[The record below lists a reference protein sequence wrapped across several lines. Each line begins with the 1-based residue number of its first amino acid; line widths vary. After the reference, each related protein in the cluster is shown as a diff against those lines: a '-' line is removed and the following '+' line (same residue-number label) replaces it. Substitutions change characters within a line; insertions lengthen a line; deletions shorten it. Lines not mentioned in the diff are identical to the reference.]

1 MVNPE
6 TTTPPARLG
15 YPAARRGLF
24 SWLIDRFEHI
34 SLKNKIYFST
44 TAVILLISVLIALF
58 TRWILISSLT
68 SELKLRG
75 VGIAQSVAESSRSD
89 ILTADAASLTGRL
102 FDVRLGER
110 KALVSYV
117 FVLDKRGRI
126 LAHTF
131 TRPFPVDLAAAN
143 PIAEEAANSI
153 RLLRNGSQQIY
164 DVAVP
169 VTEGIY
175 WIGSV
180 HLGIDKRHIDQLIG
194 KLRTT
199 FVGFVSVVT
208 VIFFI
213 ISNFLARYIT
223 RPISE
228 LTRLSDAIS
237 RGSFDV
243 AQPRSR
249 HLHCW
254 QIRSCK
260 SRQCPAPATPDVP
273 CWHLDGTPDET
284 GRARPFTEKI
294 DTCRTCGVYRRGM
307 RDELGNLASSFIHMT
322 YRIRIS
328 QERLHQSEE
337 KYRSLFDSGPNPI
350 FVIDRYSLK
359 ILDANP
365 SAEKTYGYPRA
376 KLVGRLFP
384 ELGAL
389 EIETDLRKVAGM
401 AGLRQ
406 TMVVSS
412 KVRFLRSGQI
422 PFYVNVHACPV
433 AYTERE
439 ALIVATTDITEMV
452 EKDNQLIQVSKMK
465 TLGEVS
471 AGIAHELNQPL
482 NAIKMGADFL
492 AMMVEGGQSIA
503 QADLHQVG
511 DEISRQVD
519 RAADIVQRLRD
530 FGRKSDFG
538 REQISLNQPIQSVL
552 GMLGRQLNLQN
563 IRIELE
569 LDADPPLILA
579 QHNRLQQV
587 VFNLVTNARDAIN
600 QKPELDGESGDRW
613 IRIRTWHDRDKA
625 SIEVCDNGIGI
636 PKEDQERIFEAFFTT
651 KEMGEGM
658 GLGLSISSGI
668 VQDYHGRMRV
678 ESMEGTGTCFHITF
692 PVVADRPHQAF
703 DDASVDLQ

>member
-1 MVNPE
+1 MDNPE
-6 TTTPPARLG
+6 APTPAAPLEC
-15 YPAARRGLF
+15 PAARRGLF
-24 SWLIDRFEHI
+24 RWLLDRFESI

-75 VGIAQSVAESSRSD
+75 VGIAQSIAEGSRSD
-89 ILTADAASLTGRL
+89 ILTANAANLTGRL

-117 FVLDKRGRI
+117 FVLDKRGHI
-126 LAHTF
+126 QAHTF
-131 TRPFPVDLAAAN
+131 TRPFSPDLAAAN
-143 PIAEEAANSI
+143 PIASEASHSI
-153 RLLRNGSQQIY
+153 RLLRNASQQIY

-175 WIGSV
+175 RIGSV
-180 HLGIDKRHIDQLIG
+180 HVGIDKRHIDQLIG

-237 RGSFDV
+237 RGRFDV
-243 AQPRSR
+243 ILPRSR

-254 QIRSCK
+254 HIKNCS
-260 SRQCPAPATPDVP
+260 SRECPARSAPNVP
-273 CWHLDGTPDET
+273 CWHLDGTPDEA
-284 GRARPFTEKI
+284 GRPRPFTEKV

-307 RDELGNLASSFIHMT
+307 RDELGNLANSFIHMT
-322 YRIRIS
+322 YRIRLS

-350 FVIDRYSLK
+350 FVIDRHSLE

-365 SAEKTYGYPRA
+365 SAEKTYGYPRTA
-376 KLVGRLFP
+376 LIGRSFTA
-384 ELGAL
+384 LGPV

-406 TMVVSS
+406 TTVVRS
-412 KVRFLRSGQI
+412 KVRFLRSSQI

-433 AYTERE
+433 AYAERE
-439 ALIVATTDITEMV
+439 ALIVATADITEMV

-492 AMMVEGGQSIA
+492 SLMVESNRRIPEG
-503 QADLHQVG
+503 DLSQVA
-511 DEISRQVD
+511 DEISHQVD
-519 RAADIVQRLRD
+519 RAADIIQRLRD
-530 FGRKSDFG
+530 FGRKSDFA
-538 REQISLNQPIQSVL
+538 REQISLNQPVQSVL
-552 GMLGRQLNLQN
+552 DMLGKQLTLQN
-563 IRIELE
+563 IRVDLE
-569 LDADPPLILA
+569 LDTAPPLILA
-579 QHNRLQQV
+579 HHNRLQQV

-600 QKPELDGESGDRW
+600 QKSELGGESGDRW
-613 IRIRTWHDRDKA
+613 IRIRTWHLHGRA

-636 PKEDQERIFEAFFTT
+636 PKEVQDRIFEAFFTT

-668 VQDYHGRMRV
+668 VQDYHGQMKV
-678 ESMEGTGTCFHITF
+678 ESREGIGTCFHIIF
-692 PVVADRPHQAF
+692 PIAEPGAGRNSGHENVRHG
-703 DDASVDLQ
+703 